1 MNAAGRLQDS
11 ALLVLCAM
19 LQAGI
24 FTLDLLLPPGVAVG
38 ILYTAPL
45 LLGLWFPKRSW
56 VLVLAS
62 TGAALIVAGHFLPML
77 PAPGDDAW
85 KALAN
90 RALALVTLF
99 GATLLI
105 LRQLRAATA
114 LRESETN
121 LRAAQRLTGS
131 GHYQLAA
138 GRETRD
144 QWSDRALD
152 ILGRTATDQP
162 SRQEF
167 IEQHVDPADREKV
180 REAFAS
186 ALNEGTP
193 FEVEFR
199 IRRSDGSTRYVES
212 AGEPLELRA
221 GKVARIIGSILDVT
235 GRKRTEES
243 LQARKARLR
252 SILETAPEAIITIN
266 AAGIVESFSTAA
278 EHLFGYAA
286 DEVIGKNV
294 SLLMPSPDRDRHDSY
309 LQRYLTTGEARIIGI
324 GRVVQ
329 GRRKDGTI
337 VPVEL
342 AVGEIELKG
351 ERIFTGFLRDLTA
364 RQHMEQELRQAQK
377 MEAIG
382 QLAGGIAHDFNNLLT
397 VILGNLEMLQKRLK
411 ADERQQVLIDEMRET
426 AELGAQLT
434 DRLLTF
440 GRRQSLQPR
449 PVDVGQLMAET
460 STLLRRTLGEAIDV
474 HTSVKSDLSMA
485 LADPGQLQ
493 NAMLN
498 LALNARDAMPRGG
511 TLVME
516 AQEVEL
522 DADYVQTHPQAR
534 LGRHV
539 MVAVSDTGI
548 GMPRDVLERAFE
560 PFFTTKGV
568 RAGTGLGLSMVYGFV
583 TQTGGHVHLY
593 SEVGLGTTVRMYLP
607 IARDVRVPEAP
618 ADEAADALAGR
629 GETILVVEDDAGVRR
644 VSVRRVKELGYRV
657 VEAENGPAALQCLE
671 AGAHIDLLFT
681 DVIMPGGMTG
691 VELAQRVQRQFPS
704 TAVLL
709 TSGYAEPKLLQ
720 FDGIEEWTLLK
731 KPYTAANLSKTL
743 RDVLDRKQSA

>member
-1 MNAAGRLQDS
+1 MHAAERLRDS
-11 ALLVLCAM
+11 ALLALCAM

-24 FTLDLLLPPGVAVG
+24 LALDLLLPPGVAVG

-45 LLGLWFPKRSW
+45 LLGLSFPKLSW
-56 VLVLAS
+56 VLVFAAAS
-62 TGAALIVAGHFLPML
+62 AVLIVAGYFLPVL

-105 LRQLRAATA
+105 LRQFRAAAA
-114 LRESETN
+114 LRESEAN
-121 LRAAQRLTGS
+121 LRAAQRLTGF
-131 GHYQLAA
+131 GHYQLASS
-138 GRETRD
+138 GGMGD
-144 QWSDRALD
+144 QWSDRTLD
-152 ILGRTATDQP
+152 ILGRAAADQP
-162 SRQEF
+162 SRQDF

-199 IRRSDGSTRYVES
+199 IRRCDGSTRYVES
-212 AGEPLELRA
+212 AGEPLEFRG
-221 GKVARIIGSILDVT
+221 GKVTRIIGSILDVT
-235 GRKRTEES
+235 ERKQTEES

-252 SILETAPEAIITIN
+252 SILETAPEAIITID
-266 AAGIVESFSTAA
+266 ASGLIESFSTAA
-278 EHLFGYAA
+278 EHLFGYTAE
-286 DEVIGKNV
+286 EVIGKNV

-309 LQRYLTTGEARIIGI
+309 LQRYLTTGQARIIGI
-324 GRVVQ
+324 GRIVQ

-342 AVGEIELKG
+342 AVGEIQLKG
-351 ERIFTGFLRDLTA
+351 ERMFTGFLRDLTA
-364 RQHMEQELRQAQK
+364 RQRMEQELRQAQK

-449 PVDVGQLMAET
+449 PVDVGRLMAET
-460 STLLRRTLGEAIDV
+460 STLLRRTLGETIDV

-493 NAMLN
+493 NAILN

-511 TLVME
+511 TLTME

-534 LGRHV
+534 LGRYV
-539 MVAVSDTGI
+539 MVAVTDTGI
-548 GMPRDVLERAFE
+548 GMPQDVRERAFE
-560 PFFTTKGV
+560 PFFTTKGM

-607 IARDVRVPEAP
+607 IAHGDRVPEAP
-618 ADEAADALAGR
+618 ADEIADELAAR

-657 VEAENGPAALQCLE
+657 VEAENGPAALQCLN
-671 AGAHIDLLFT
+671 AGVHVDLLFT
-681 DVIMPGGMTG
+681 DVIMPGGITG
-691 VELAQRVQRQFPS
+691 VELAQRVQQQFPS

-709 TSGYAEPKLLQ
+709 TSGYAEPELLQ
-720 FDGIEEWTLLK
+720 LDGIEEWTLLK
-731 KPYTAANLSKTL
+731 KPYTAVNLGKTL
-743 RDVLDRKQSA
+743 RDVLDRKRSV